1 MDFLKKFGIYIVFG
15 LIAIAAIVAG
25 LFYPL
30 PGMLAGI
37 KAEVDQ
43 RTALNSQLTSL
54 AGGTR
59 MLPDVSLTSADP
71 EPLGMFPTARNY
83 ERGVAAVETFGQSA
97 DTVINLID
105 GINAKSLLVQGSLPL
120 ELGDTR
126 RNVLLQDFQRTYQR
140 RMNLAGTTF
149 DSSLAADPLNG
160 TFPLD
165 ADELERESERVENVL
180 RQRIRFAPNGDPI
193 NEDEVL
199 DLIDE
204 QLATLPDRLVARKA
218 QRAKMY
224 ISPDAFDISA
234 AMNTADANSVPT
246 NIDVFYAQVSLWVQ
260 EDIADALAGANAD
273 AENVLDAPVKHLL
286 RIEVDAN
293 ALGGLEN
300 ARSNLPPAPSDVDF
314 PTDPA
319 TTIEPDFTVSLTGRT
334 SNPFYEV
341 VPFTVRIRVD
351 ATKVPDVL
359 GAFSEDRLLG
369 VLNVP
374 SMTVIDS
381 GLAKSQSFLYGE
393 APVAE
398 IEIEGEAL
406 LLRSWLAQY
415 VPKQVKAAITNTEG
429 APGAGGGSG
438 YGGFDGGGYGG
449 YGEDGAFGGF

>member
-1 MDFLKKFGIYIVFG
+1 
-15 LIAIAAIVAG
+15 
-25 LFYPL
+25 
-30 PGMLAGI
+30 
-37 KAEVDQ
+37 
-43 RTALNSQLTSL
+43 
-54 AGGTR
+54 
-59 MLPDVSLTSADP
+59 
-71 EPLGMFPTARNY
+71 
-83 ERGVAAVETFGQSA
+83 
-97 DTVINLID
+97 
-105 GINAKSLLVQGSLPL
+105 
-120 ELGDTR
+120 
-126 RNVLLQDFQRTYQR
+126 
-140 RMNLAGTTF
+140 
-149 DSSLAADPLNG
+149 
-160 TFPLD
+160 
-165 ADELERESERVENVL
+165 
-180 RQRIRFAPNGDPI
+180 
-193 NEDEVL
+193 
-199 DLIDE
+199 
-204 QLATLPDRLVARKA
+204 
-218 QRAKMY
+218 
-224 ISPDAFDISA
+224 
-234 AMNTADANSVPT
+234 
-246 NIDVFYAQVSLWVQ
+246 
-260 EDIADALAGANAD
+260 
-273 AENVLDAPVKHLL
+273 
-286 RIEVDAN
+286 
-293 ALGGLEN
+293 
-300 ARSNLPPAPSDVDF
+300 

-429 APGAGGGSG
+429 TPGAGGGSG